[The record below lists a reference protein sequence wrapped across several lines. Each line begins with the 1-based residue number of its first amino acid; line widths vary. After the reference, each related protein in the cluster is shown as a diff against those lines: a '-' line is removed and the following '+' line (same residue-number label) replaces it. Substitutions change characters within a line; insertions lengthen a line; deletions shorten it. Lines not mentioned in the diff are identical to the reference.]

1 MIRLI
6 EVHKILNDHRLREVY
21 VNPKHVVA
29 MRQDD
34 RMLGLLEEGKLP
46 DGIDQAQS
54 FTKLYI
60 DRGNTGIDITVI
72 GDLGSIK
79 EKLGLDA
86 RSLLKG

>member
-46 DGIDQAQS
+46 DGIDQTQS

-72 GDLGSIK
+72 GYLGSIK

>member
-6 EVHKILNDHRLREVY
+6 EVHKVLNDHRLREVY
-21 VNPKHVVA
+21 INPKHVVA

-34 RMLGLLEEGKLP
+34 RMMNLLSEGSLP
-46 DGIDQAQS
+46 DGIDQSQT

>member
-1 MIRLI
+1 MIRMV
-6 EVHKILNDHRLREVY
+6 EVYKSLNEYHLREIY

-34 RMLGLLEEGKLP
+34 RMHGLLSEGNLP

-54 FTKLYI
+54 FTKLYV
-60 DRGNTGIDITVI
+60 DRGNMGIDITVI
-72 GDLGSIK
+72 GGLNSIK

>member
-6 EVHKILNDHRLREVY
+6 EIHKVLNEHRLREVY
-21 VNPKHVVA
+21 INPKHVVA

-34 RMLGLLEEGKLP
+34 RMMNLLSEGSLP
-46 DGIDQAQS
+46 DGIDQAQT
-54 FTKLYI
+54 FTKLYV

>member
-6 EVHKILNDHRLREVY
+6 EIHKVLNEHRLREVY
-21 VNPKHVVA
+21 INPKHVVA

-34 RMLGLLEEGKLP
+34 RMMNLLSEGSLP
-46 DGIDQAQS
+46 DGIDGAQT
-54 FTKLYI
+54 FTKLYV

>member
-1 MIRLI
+1 
-6 EVHKILNDHRLREVY
+6 
-21 VNPKHVVA
+21 

-34 RMLGLLEEGKLP
+34 RMLGLLSEGKLP

-54 FTKLYI
+54 FTKLYV
-60 DRGNTGIDITVI
+60 DRGNAGIDITVV

-79 EKLGLDA
+79 EKLGLDN

>member
-6 EVHKILNDHRLREVY
+6 EIHKVLNEHRLREVY
-21 VNPKHVVA
+21 INPKHVVA

-34 RMLGLLEEGKLP
+34 RMMNLLSEGTLP
-46 DGIDQAQS
+46 DGIDQAQT
-54 FTKLYI
+54 FTKLYV

>member
-1 MIRLI
+1 MIRMV
-6 EVHKILNDHRLREVY
+6 EVYKVLNEYRLREVY

-34 RMLGLLEEGKLP
+34 RMLGLLAEDKLP
-46 DGIDQAQS
+46 SGLDQSQS
-54 FTKLYI
+54 FTKLYV

-79 EKLGLDA
+79 EKLGLDT

>member
-46 DGIDQAQS
+46 DGIDQTQS

>member
-1 MIRLI
+1 MIRMI
-6 EVHKILNDHRLREVY
+6 EVYKVLNEHRLREVY
-21 VNPKHVVA
+21 INPKHVVA

-34 RMLGLLEEGKLP
+34 RMLGLLAEGKLP

-54 FTKLYI
+54 FTKLYV

-72 GDLGSIK
+72 GDLGTIK

>member
-1 MIRLI
+1 MIRMV
-6 EVHKILNDHRLREVY
+6 EVYKVLNEYRLREVY

-29 MRQDD
+29 MRQED
-34 RMLGLLEEGKLP
+34 RLLGLLAEDKLP
-46 DGIDQAQS
+46 SGLDQSQS
-54 FTKLYI
+54 FTKLYV

-79 EKLGLDA
+79 EKLGLDT

>member
-6 EVHKILNDHRLREVY
+6 EIHKVLNEHRLREVY
-21 VNPKHVVA
+21 INPKHVVA

-34 RMLGLLEEGKLP
+34 RMMNLLAEGSLP
-46 DGIDQAQS
+46 DGIDEAQT
-54 FTKLYI
+54 FTKLYV

>member
-1 MIRLI
+1 MIRMV
-6 EVHKILNDHRLREVY
+6 EVYKVLNEYRLREVY

-34 RMLGLLEEGKLP
+34 RMLGLLAEDKLP
-46 DGIDQAQS
+46 SGLDQSQS
-54 FTKLYI
+54 FTKLYVA
-60 DRGNTGIDITVI
+60 RGNTGIDITVI

-79 EKLGLDA
+79 EKLGLDT